1 MDTIENLRYWTKVR
15 NSTPVNTHEFRHAHA
30 QVQKY
35 TDMRRLELRDKPELF
50 PKAIQFEIGSYKEAV
65 DAAKIQLEKASQKE
79 SNKFRALAE
88 KIKVF
93 LHRIII

>member
-1 MDTIENLRYWTKVR
+1 MDTIENLRYWLKRR
-15 NSTPVNTHEFRHAHA
+15 NETPVNSHEFKAIQA

-35 TDMRRLELRDKPELF
+35 EAMRRLELRDKPELF

-79 SNKFRALAE
+79 SNKFRAVAE